1 MSELTTVSSNFISG
15 EFVDYQGA
23 SIDVL
28 NPANADVIGSA
39 PDSDQSAVDSA
50 VASAIEAQHRWQA
63 LPAIERAG
71 YLRKISA
78 ALRENI
84 PQLAKVIT
92 LEQGKVA
99 SLAQM
104 EVFLA
109 AEYIDYMAEWA
120 RRIEGE
126 IVSSDRANENIF
138 IFRRPMG
145 VIAGVLPWNFPFFM
159 YARKMAPALIT
170 GNSIV
175 IKPSE
180 ETPLSA
186 HAFTQIVQQAG
197 VPAGVVNVVY
207 GAGGSTGAS
216 LTGHA
221 GIDMISFT
229 GSTAAG
235 SKIYAQ
241 GAANITKVSLE
252 LGGKAPVIVM
262 DDADIDLAVA
272 ILKGSKT
279 VNTGQACHCPERVYV
294 HEAVAE
300 PFTEK
305 LAQAMAEIR
314 FGDANSD
321 QSVEMGP
328 LINAAAVDKIQSLVS
343 DATAK
348 GAELVTGGAVADQP
362 GFHYQPTVLRNSSS
376 AMAISSQEV
385 FGPVLVVNSI
395 ASLEEGISK
404 ANDSDYGLSS
414 SIFTTNINS
423 AMQACRELKAGET
436 YVNREN
442 FEAIQGFHAGVKK
455 SGIGGADGKHGL
467 YEFMSTQVVYM

>member
-1 MSELTTVSSNFISG
+1 MSDLQTVDSNFIGG
-15 EFVDYQGA
+15 EFVRYQGA

-28 NPANADVIGSA
+28 NPASGEVIGAA
-39 PDSDQSAVDSA
+39 PDTDQATVDSA
-50 VASAIEAQHRWQA
+50 IACAIDAQAGWQA
-63 LPAIERAG
+63 LPAIERAAV
-71 YLRKISA
+71 LRKISA
-78 ALRENI
+78 GLRDNL
-84 PQLAKVIT
+84 PSLAQLIT

-99 SLAQM
+99 ALAQM

-126 IVSSDRANENIF
+126 IVSSDRPNENIF
-138 IFRRPMG
+138 VFRRPMG
-145 VIAGVLPWNFPFFM
+145 VVAGVLPWNFPFFM

-170 GNSIV
+170 GNAIV

-180 ETPLSA
+180 ETPLCA
-186 HAFTQIVQQAG
+186 NAFSQIVQEAG

-207 GAGGSTGAS
+207 GGGASTGAS

-279 VNTGQACHCPERVYV
+279 VNSGQACHCPERVYV
-294 HEAVAE
+294 HIKVADAFTDKLAVA
-300 PFTEK
+300 
-305 LAQAMAEIR
+305 MSSISY
-314 FGDANSD
+314 GDANGD
-321 QSVEMGP
+321 EQVDMGP
-328 LINAAAVDKIQSLVS
+328 LINAAAVSKIQTLVN
-343 DATAK
+343 DATGK
-348 GAELVTGGAVADQP
+348 GATLVTGGKAADKA
-362 GFHYQPTVLRNSSS
+362 GFHFQPTVLRDTS
-376 AMAISSQEV
+376 AQMAISSQEV

-395 ASLEEGISK
+395 DSLAEGIAK

-414 SIFTTNINS
+414 SIFTTNLN
-423 AMQACRELKAGET
+423 AALQACRELKAGET